1 MHTDTHSNV
10 QAHRHERKH
19 AHLMNRG
26 QEGEVVDEDAM
37 NSFAHMC
44 ILVLGE
50 GLSGAGPAIMSKEL
64 HERK

>member
-1 MHTDTHSNV
+1 
-10 QAHRHERKH
+10 
-19 AHLMNRG
+19 MNRG